1 MYKKCCK
8 WCKTTIDIF
17 ESYIDRVGDDLQRNH
32 GGKEMYLNCLEE
44 VKEITKEIVKVPSI
58 VKSYD
63 GETKCAE
70 KIFEYYSKLPYF
82 KENSD
87 YLFLQM
93 TEDDEIKRHNVLAM
107 VRGKKGKSNKTIIMM
122 GHIDTVGVDDFG
134 TIKEYAFDPDKLP
147 ELLKELDLG
156 EEIDKDIDSGEY
168 MFGRGALDMKA
179 GVAGHMYLIKYF
191 SEHPEEL
198 NGNIIALAECD
209 EEDNSHGMVS
219 ALKVFKKW
227 KEKYNLEYIAGIN
240 ADYSTPYHE
249 KDENRYIYFGTIGKL
264 LPSFYVTGKETHVG
278 QAYGGL
284 DPNLLV
290 AELTR
295 LIELN
300 PKLCDESQGEVTVPP
315 ISLKQAD
322 FKEGYTVQ
330 TALAAYSYYN
340 FFTHSMSPNDVM
352 VKMKEKA
359 IEAFDNIVKYTNESY
374 KKYCEMGSHTYTKLP
389 WKTRVLTWKEFYEEL
404 ADVNGE
410 EFKTYISNYAAEL
423 NEKNPLMDLR
433 EFSVN
438 VINEAWKWT
447 KYKSPAIIIYYSSI
461 FSPRVEITGKDMD
474 EKQLLQ
480 SVKESVNFVQE
491 YSDKPIV
498 TKMFY
503 PYISDSS
510 FMRIS
515 DDISELKALENNMP
529 AWGTKY
535 TFPTEEVL
543 EINVPVVNIGTY
555 GKDGHKITER
565 VHMKYTF
572 ENIPNITYNTI
583 KKLLS

>member
-1 MYKKCCK
+1 
-8 WCKTTIDIF
+8 
-17 ESYIDRVGDDLQRNH
+17 
-32 GGKEMYLNCLEE
+32 MYLNCLEE
-44 VKEITKEIVKVPSI
+44 VKEITKELVKVPSI
-58 VKSYD
+58 VKSNGESNCAKKIYEFYD
-63 GETKCAE
+63 NLLYFNKNN
-70 KIFEYYSKLPYF
+70 EYLLLQKT
-82 KENSD
+82 EN
-87 YLFLQM
+87 
-93 TEDDEIKRHNVLAM
+93 DEIKRHNVLAL
-107 VRGKKGKSNKTIIMM
+107 VRGTKGNSNKTIILM
-122 GHIDTVGVDDFG
+122 GHLDTVGVDDFG

-147 ELLKELDLG
+147 ELLKELNLG
-156 EEIDKDIDSGEY
+156 EEIDKDIDSLEY

-209 EEDNSHGMVS
+209 EEDNSHGIIS
-219 ALKVFKKW
+219 ALKIFKEW
-227 KEKYNLEYIAGIN
+227 KEKYNLEYIAAIN

-249 KDENRYIYFGTIGKL
+249 KDENRYVYFGTIGKL

-278 QAYGGL
+278 QAFGGL

-300 PKLCDESQGEVTVPP
+300 PELCDESQGEVTVPP
-315 ISLKQAD
+315 MSLKQSD

-340 FFTHSMSPNDVM
+340 FFTHSMSPKDVM
-352 VKMKEKA
+352 VKVKEKA
-359 IEAFDNIVKYTNESY
+359 IDAFENVIKYTNECY
-374 KKYCEMGSHTYTKLP
+374 KKYCDMGGHIYTKLP
-389 WKTRVLTWKEFYEEL
+389 WKTRVYTWEEFYKEL
-404 ADVNGE
+404 ACVNGNKFE
-410 EFKTYISNYAAEL
+410 EYINNFSKEL
-423 NEKNPLMDLR
+423 NEKYPSMDLR
-433 EFSVN
+433 DFSVK

-447 KYKSPAIIIYYSSI
+447 KDKSPAMIIYYSST
-461 FSPRVEITGKDMD
+461 FSARIEVTGKTEM
-474 EKQLLQ
+474 EKQLLE
-480 SVKESVNFVQE
+480 SVKESIDFIQN

-510 FMRIS
+510 FMKIS
-515 DDISELKALENNMP
+515 DDIEELKALEKNMP
-529 AWGTKY
+529 AWGNKY
-535 TFPTEEVL
+535 IHPIKEVL
-543 EINVPVVNIGTY
+543 EINVPVVNIGTF

-572 ENIPNITYNTI
+572 ENVTNITYNTI
-583 KKLLS
+583 KKLLI